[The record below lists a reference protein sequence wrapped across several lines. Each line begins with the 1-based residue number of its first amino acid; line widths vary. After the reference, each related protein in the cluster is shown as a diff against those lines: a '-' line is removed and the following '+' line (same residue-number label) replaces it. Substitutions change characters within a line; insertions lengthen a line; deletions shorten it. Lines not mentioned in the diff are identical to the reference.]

1 MKLLTSILRAS
12 NANASNISTGTRG
25 GLGVTNG
32 ILNNDLITDNT
43 KLRKQLTIM
52 KKELHDNT
60 IAFEKYRIDSVK
72 EIGKWKSKG
81 MRVPSVSTDLNVS
94 NSLDIYLPQGSGGEM
109 DDDKRSEIRNREVD
123 LKRRIFALERELS
136 ASKSQNRSNSQAGVR
151 NNTRSSRSN
160 TPPSEYLRDRR
171 RERDSGVSGNDS
183 DRQREG
189 NRGRGARSV
198 SSNGNRRVSSSR
210 KSSLL
215 HSPTSASRLRER
227 ERERERERGVS
238 GYSRYLIL

>member
-25 GLGVTNG
+25 GLGVSNG

-94 NSLDIYLPQGSGGEM
+94 NSLDIYLPQGSGPEI
-109 DDDKRSEIRNREVD
+109 DDDQRNEIRNREID
-123 LKRRIFALERELS
+123 LKRRILALERDLS
-136 ASKSQNRSNSQAGVR
+136 AAKAQNRNGSQAGFR
-151 NNTRSSRSN
+151 NSTRSSRSN
-160 TPPSEYLRDRR
+160 TPPSEHLRNRR
-171 RERDSGVSGNDS
+171 GERDSGGSGSGNDS
-183 DRQREG
+183 DRQRDI
-189 NRGRGARSV
+189 NRGRGSRSV
-198 SSNGNRRVSSSR
+198 SSGTNRRVSSSNR

-227 ERERERERGVS
+227 EKERGVS
-238 GYSRYLIL
+238 GYNRYFIV